1 MLITFTQYNLSPLLT
16 TLHQAIDRW
25 SGIPWY
31 VWLVLFL
38 FLVLFLWWRLSRSAA
53 QFDEDAKELEH
64 DIEGEIYDHDEDEL
78 PEESDEEIDKLEGD
92 QDESEAADEAAPDTV
107 EPDDLTKIEGIGP
120 KISSLLQDA
129 GISTYAQLADTSTER
144 LDEIVDAAG
153 LHMAN
158 AASWPEQARL
168 AAGGK
173 WDELAQWQDE
183 LKGGRH
189 PE

>member
-25 SGIPWY
+25 AGIPWY

-53 QFDEDAKELEH
+53 QFDEDAKELAH
-64 DIEGEIYDHDEDEL
+64 DIEEIAHEQDEGDL
-78 PEESDEEIDKLEGD
+78 LEESQEEVDEVVEEVVDSEPVEE
-92 QDESEAADEAAPDTV
+92 QDGVAV

-129 GISTYAQLADTSTER
+129 GINTYSQLADTSTER

-158 AASWPEQARL
+158 AASWPEQAKL
-168 AAGGK
+168 AADGK
-173 WDELAQWQDE
+173 WDDLAQWQDE